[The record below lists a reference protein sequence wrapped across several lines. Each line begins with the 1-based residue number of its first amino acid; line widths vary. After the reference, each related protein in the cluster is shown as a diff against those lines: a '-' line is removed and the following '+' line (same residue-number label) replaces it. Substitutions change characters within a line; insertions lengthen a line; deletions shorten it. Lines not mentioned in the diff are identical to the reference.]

1 MNNDMTTQ
9 TFKITGMDC
18 AGCARTIENGVSQ
31 LEGIELCELSFTSE
45 TMRVEGATSADT
57 IIGRVRDL
65 GFDVANPAQ
74 GDDESISKVDT
85 PRNFLQF
92 MWGRTDTRLALLAI
106 LLILPGLIL
115 HEFLPGLGF
124 ESPLLDLGS
133 VAALVLAGYP
143 VALSAWRA
151 LRFNREININVLMTI
166 AAVGALIIG
175 EYTEAGVVMV
185 LFVIGEAMEGYT
197 AERAR
202 GSIRSLM
209 AVAPAEATKLV
220 SEGCCSSGC
229 SSTKEEVVPIKSLVV
244 GDRILVK
251 PGERIPMD
259 GTVLVGMSAVNQ
271 APITGESKLIEK
283 EIGSDVFAS
292 SINGE
297 GSLEIEVTHLAA
309 DNTIARL
316 IKMVEEAQDKRAP
329 AQRLVDRFAKYYTP
343 AVVVLAALVAI
354 LPPLL
359 WGAPFFNPSAETT
372 GWLYRAL
379 TLLVVACPCAL
390 VISTPVSIVSAISNG
405 ARNGILIKGG
415 AVVET
420 LSKVQAIAF
429 DKTGTLTKG
438 EPTVVRFKA
447 ADCSKPS
454 GETCDD
460 CNDLLALA
468 SAIESRSEHPLA
480 HAVIAQ
486 AETYGVANSYP
497 AAENVRALTGR
508 GITGEVGG
516 QTITIGSH
524 RYFDENIPHQPFCA
538 DVGAV
543 DEQGYTTMLISRN
556 DRYEGFIAVADTV
569 RETSRE
575 ALAELKAA
583 GMQHL
588 VMLTGDNAQT
598 AAQVAEAV
606 GVTEVQ
612 ANCLPEDKVAAVN
625 DLLGN
630 YGTVAMVG
638 DGIND
643 APALATSSAGIA
655 IGNTAQ
661 AMETADV
668 SLMGDSL
675 KALPYLI
682 KLCRKAMQT
691 IRVNIAFSIGV
702 KLLFLVMVLL
712 GTGSMWMAI
721 LADVGTSILVTLNG
735 MRLLRGES

>member
-1 MNNDMTTQ
+1 MSETTLQ

-18 AGCARTIENGVSQ
+18 AGCAKTVENGVSK
-31 LEGIELCELSFTSE
+31 LDGIERCELSFTSE
-45 TMRVEGATSADT
+45 LMRVEGSTPVET
-57 IIGRVRDL
+57 IVGRVRDL
-65 GFDVANPAQ
+65 GFDIADPAEET
-74 GDDESISKVDT
+74 DDSVSPIEPPS
-85 PRNFLQF
+85 NFFQF
-92 MWGRTDTRLALLAI
+92 MWSRSDTQLALLAI

-115 HEFLPGLGF
+115 HEFLPGLGL
-124 ESPLLDLGS
+124 ESPLLDLAS

-151 LRFNREININVLMTI
+151 LSINREININVLMTI
-166 AAVGALIIG
+166 AAIGALIIG

-202 GSIRSLM
+202 GSIRSLLS
-209 AVAPAEATKLV
+209 VAPSEATRLV
-220 SEGCCSSGC
+220 SDGCCSSTCG
-229 SSTKEEVVPIKSLVV
+229 SFTEEIIPIKSLAV

-259 GTVLVGMSAVNQ
+259 GTVLAGISAVNQ
-271 APITGESKLIEK
+271 APITGESALIEK
-283 EIGSDVFAS
+283 EIGSGVFAS
-292 SINGE
+292 SINGT

-309 DNTIARL
+309 DNTIARV

-329 AQRLVDRFAKYYTP
+329 AQRLVDTFAKYYTP
-343 AVVVLAALVAI
+343 AVVVLAFLVAI

-359 WGAPFFNPSAETT
+359 WGAPFFNPSAEVT

-405 ARNGILIKGG
+405 ARNGIILKGG

-438 EPTVVRFKA
+438 EPAVVQFKS
-447 ADCSKPS
+447 ADCQALNS
-454 GETCDD
+454 ETCDD

-468 SAIESRSEHPLA
+468 SAVEARSEHPLA
-480 HAVIAQ
+480 QAVLTQ
-486 AETYGVANSYP
+486 AETFGVTDRYS
-497 AAENVRALTGR
+497 AAKNVRALTGR
-508 GITGEVGG
+508 GVTGEVEGLVV
-516 QTITIGSH
+516 TIGSH
-524 RYFDENIPHQPFCA
+524 RYFDQNIPHGDFCEA
-538 DVGAV
+538 VGAV
-543 DEQGYTTMLISRN
+543 DDKGFTTMLVGCD
-556 DRYEGFIAVADTV
+556 DRYQGFIAVADEV

-583 GMQHL
+583 GMQNL

-598 AAQVAEAV
+598 AAQVADAV

-612 ANCLPEDKVAAVN
+612 ANCLPEDKVSAVN
-625 DLLGN
+625 NLLEK

-643 APALATSSAGIA
+643 APALATASAGIA

-682 KLCRKAMQT
+682 KLCRAAMQT

-702 KLLFLVMVLL
+702 KLVFLLMVLL

-721 LADVGTSILVTLNG
+721 LADVGTSVLVTLNG
-735 MRLLRGES
+735 MRLLNRSF

>member
-1 MNNDMTTQ
+1 MTSLQ

-18 AGCARTIENGVSQ
+18 AGCAKSIETGVSK
-31 LEGIELCELSFTSE
+31 LNGITLCELSFTSE
-45 TMRVEGATSADT
+45 TMRVEGTTPADT
-57 IIGRVRDL
+57 IVGRVRDL
-65 GFDVANPAQ
+65 GFDVLEPTEKDDDPSDQIANA
-74 GDDESISKVDT
+74 
-85 PRNFLQF
+85 PRNFIQF

-124 ESPLLDLGS
+124 ESPLVDLAS
-133 VAALVLAGYP
+133 VLALVLAGYP

-151 LRFNREININVLMTI
+151 LRINHEININVLMTI

-185 LFVIGEAMEGYT
+185 LFVIGEALEGYT

-202 GSIRSLM
+202 GSIRSLL

-220 SEGCCSSGC
+220 ADTCCGSF
-229 SSTKEEVVPIKSLVV
+229 KEEIVPIKSLVV

-259 GTVLVGMSAVNQ
+259 GAVLAGSSAVNQ
-271 APITGESKLIEK
+271 APITGESALIEK
-283 EIGSDVFAS
+283 EIGSGVFAS
-292 SINGE
+292 SINGT

-309 DNTIARL
+309 DNTIARV

-329 AQRLVDRFAKYYTP
+329 AQRLVDQFAKYYTP
-343 AVVVLAALVAI
+343 AVVALAVLVAI
-354 LPPLL
+354 IPPLL
-359 WGAPFFNPSAETT
+359 WGAPFFNPSPEIT

-405 ARNGILIKGG
+405 ARNGIILKGG

-438 EPTVVRFKA
+438 EPAVVKFKS
-447 ADCSKPS
+447 ADCTATS
-454 GETCDD
+454 GETCAD

-468 SAIESRSEHPLA
+468 SAVEARSEHPLA
-480 HAVIAQ
+480 RAVLAQ
-486 AETYGVANSYP
+486 AETNGVANSYP
-497 AAENVRALTGR
+497 AAENVHALTGR
-508 GITGEVGG
+508 GVTGQVGG
-516 QTITIGSH
+516 RTVTIGSH
-524 RYFDENIPHQPFCA
+524 RYFDQNIPHGDYCA

-543 DEQGYTTMLISRN
+543 DEKGFTTMLISQDN
-556 DRYEGFIAVADTV
+556 RYQGFIAVTDEV

-575 ALAELKAA
+575 ALAELKSA
-583 GMQHL
+583 GVQHL
-588 VMLTGDNAQT
+588 VMLTGDNEQT

-612 ANCLPEDKVAAVN
+612 ASCLPEDKVTAVEN
-625 DLLGN
+625 LMEK

-643 APALATSSAGIA
+643 APALATASAGIA

-682 KLCRKAMQT
+682 KLCRATMQT

-702 KLLFLVMVLL
+702 KLVFLLMVLL

-735 MRLLRGES
+735 MRLLNRSF

>member
-1 MNNDMTTQ
+1 MTPEQ

-18 AGCARTIENGVSQ
+18 AGCARTIENGVSK
-31 LEGIELCELSFTSE
+31 LDGIELCELSFTSE
-45 TMRVEGATSADT
+45 TLRVAGSTSAES
-57 IIGRVRDL
+57 IVGRVRAL
-65 GFDVANPAQ
+65 GFDIQEPA
-74 GDDESISKVDT
+74 DDENDLAAKPIQA
-85 PRNFLQF
+85 PLNFLQF
-92 MWGRTDTRLALLAI
+92 MWSRRDTRLALLAT

-124 ESPLLDLGS
+124 ENPLLDLAS
-133 VAALVLAGYP
+133 VAALFLAGYP

-151 LRFNREININVLMTI
+151 LSINREININVLMTI
-166 AAVGALIIG
+166 AAIGALIIG

-185 LFVIGEAMEGYT
+185 LFVIGEALEGFT

-209 AVAPAEATKLV
+209 AVAPAEAIKLV
-220 SEGCCSSGC
+220 SDGCCS
-229 SSTKEEVVPIKSLVV
+229 TFKEEIVPIKSLAI

-251 PGERIPMD
+251 PGERVPMD
-259 GTVLVGMSAVNQ
+259 GTVLAGTSAVNQ

-283 EIGSDVFAS
+283 EIGSGVFAS
-292 SINGE
+292 SINGT

-309 DNTIARL
+309 DNTISRL
-316 IKMVEEAQDKRAP
+316 IKMVEEAQEKRAP

-343 AVVVLAALVAI
+343 AVVVLAALVAVV
-354 LPPLL
+354 PPLL
-359 WGAPFFNPSAETT
+359 WGSPFFNPTPETT

-420 LSKVQAIAF
+420 LSQVQAIAF

-438 EPTVVRFKA
+438 EPAVVEFKA
-447 ADCSKPS
+447 AGCQALAD
-454 GETCDD
+454 ETCAP
-460 CNDLLALA
+460 CKDLLALA
-468 SAIESRSEHPLA
+468 CAVEARSEHPLA
-480 HAVIAQ
+480 QAVLETAQ
-486 AETYGVANSYP
+486 TLGVADTYP
-497 AAENVRALTGR
+497 AAQNVQSLTGR
-508 GITGEVGG
+508 GVTGQVDKNV
-516 QTITIGSH
+516 ITIGSH
-524 RYFDENIPHQPFCA
+524 RYFDQAIPHSAYCS
-538 DVGAV
+538 DITAV
-543 DEQGYTTMLISRN
+543 DDQGYTTMLVSQN
-556 DRYEGFIAVADTV
+556 DHYQGFIAVADAV
-569 RETSRE
+569 RETSKD
-575 ALAELKAA
+575 ALAQLRLADVN
-583 GMQHL
+583 HL

-598 AAQVAEAV
+598 AAQVAAAV

-612 ANCLPEDKVAAVN
+612 ANCLPEDKVSAVKN
-625 DLLGN
+625 LLTK

-643 APALATSSAGIA
+643 APALATASAGIA

-675 KALPYLI
+675 TALPYLI
-682 KLCRKAMQT
+682 KLCRAAMNT
-691 IRVNIAFSIGV
+691 IRFNIIFSLAT
-702 KLLFLVMVLL
+702 KLAFLVLVLL

-735 MRLLRGES
+735 MRLLKRQF